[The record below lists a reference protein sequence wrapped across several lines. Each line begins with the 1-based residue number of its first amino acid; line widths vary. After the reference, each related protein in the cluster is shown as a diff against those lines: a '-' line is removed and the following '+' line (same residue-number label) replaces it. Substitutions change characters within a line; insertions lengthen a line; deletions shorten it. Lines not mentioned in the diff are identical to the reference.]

1 MYINP
6 VLSILCWILF
16 FIVFSDILISHKSS
30 EDDIRLQHA
39 VLSTLRN
46 LVVPQQNK
54 PLAIERGILP
64 VLTEM
69 LPTVTQYHVVFKL
82 LASLRMLVDKQGK
95 ILPSNVHMYYSN
107 TTPVSPPIPW
117 PLGRFYRNQDFW
129 FPFIWYSFLKS
140 SRLFWLWDLT
150 NFITVSC
157 SSRSRVHG
165 SF

>member
-1 MYINP
+1 MDDMRDSRVDQVRSFVDI
-6 VLSILCWILF
+6 F
-16 FIVFSDILISHKSS
+16 FLLISDILISHKSC

-95 ILPSNVHMYYSN
+95 TLTICKYY
-107 TTPVSPPIPW
+107 
-117 PLGRFYRNQDFW
+117 
-129 FPFIWYSFLKS
+129 
-140 SRLFWLWDLT
+140 
-150 NFITVSC
+150 
-157 SSRSRVHG
+157 
-165 SF
+165 